1 MKKLNVIVKDKNTL
15 VLNEDGKVGDIVD
28 LSMLNSID
36 SSNIESLIDESKD
49 KYFKEKLEAYKESS
63 KRELELEKE
72 NALKDLNNKISNLE
86 LELKNEKNKYDESIK
101 LKNLEYLNS
110 LEKEKNLIKESNELK
125 LKEKEEEIRKLESK
139 INEFNLKKELEIKEA
154 LETKN
159 QELNKKD
166 LDIEKLNS
174 KIEEQKMNALL
185 NEKRIKEEYDSK
197 IKGKDEEI
205 AFYKDL
211 KVRQSTKM
219 LGETLEQHCE
229 ISFNQIRMTA
239 FPNAYFEKDNEVTE
253 GSKGDFIFREK
264 TDDGIEFLSI
274 MFEMKNEADLTST
287 KHKISDFFDKLDKDR
302 KNKKC
307 EYAIIVTT
315 LEADNELYNNGIV
328 DVSYKYP
335 KMYVIRPQFFI
346 PMITLLRN
354 AALNNIQTLKELNII
369 KEENLDISN
378 FEDSMNEFK
387 EKFSKN
393 YESAQ
398 THFAKA
404 IDEIDKSIAHLQK
417 IKDELLT
424 SQNQLRLANDKAQDL
439 SIKKLT
445 KNNPTMREKFN
456 EIKNGNK

>member
-101 LKNLEYLNS
+101 IKNLEYLNS

-154 LETKN
+154 LELKN

-239 FPNAYFEKDNEVTE
+239 FPNAYFEKDNDVTE

-264 TDDGIEFLSI
+264 TEDGIEFLSI

-456 EIKNGNK
+456 EIKNGNN

>member
-72 NALKDLNNKISNLE
+72 NAVKDLNNKISNLE
-86 LELKNEKNKYDESIK
+86 IELKNEKNKYDESIK

-110 LEKEKNLIKESNELK
+110 LEKEKNLIKKSNELK

>member
-72 NALKDLNNKISNLE
+72 NAVKDLNNKISNLE
-86 LELKNEKNKYDESIK
+86 IELKNEKNKYDESIK

-239 FPNAYFEKDNEVTE
+239 FPNAYFEKDNDVTE

>member
-72 NALKDLNNKISNLE
+72 NAVKDLNNKISNLE

-110 LEKEKNLIKESNELK
+110 LEKEKNLIKKSNELK

>member
-1 MKKLNVIVKDKNTL
+1 MKKVNVIIKDKNTL
-15 VLNEDGKVGDIVD
+15 ILNEDGNKGDIID
-28 LSMLNSID
+28 LTELESID
-36 SSNIESLIDESKD
+36 SSSIESLINDGKD
-49 KYFKEKLEAYKESS
+49 RIYNQKLEAYKESN
-63 KRELELEKE
+63 KRNIELERE
-72 NALKDLNNKISNLE
+72 NALKDLNNKIKE
-86 LELKNEKNKYDESIK
+86 LEKEIENEKNKANDLVKLKELELNDKNSIK
-101 LKNLEYLNS
+101 LKEKDIEISNLKS
-110 LEKEKNLIKESNELK
+110 Q
-125 LKEKEEEIRKLESK
+125 
-139 INEFNLKKELEIKEA
+139 INEFNLKKELEIKDKLEA
-154 LETKN
+154 KEKEIN
-159 QELNKKD
+159 DKELNI
-166 LDIEKLNS
+166 LKLNS
-174 KIEEQKMNALL
+174 EIENIKTNSLL

-211 KVRQSTKM
+211 KTKQSTKM

-239 FPNAYFEKDNEVTE
+239 FPNAYFEKDNDVVE
-253 GSKGDFIFREK
+253 GTKGDFIFREK
-264 TDDGIEFLSI
+264 TEDGIEFLSI

-302 KNKKC
+302 KNKNC

-315 LEADNELYNNGIV
+315 LEADSDYYNNGIV

-354 AALNNIQTLKELNII
+354 AALNNISSLRELEAI
-369 KEENLDISN
+369 KEQNIDISN

-387 EKFSKN
+387 DKFSKN
-393 YESAQ
+393 YESAAN
-398 THFAKA
+398 HFSKA
-404 IDEIDKSIAHLQK
+404 IDEIDKSISHLQK

-445 KNNPTMREKFN
+445 RNNPTMKERFEGLK
-456 EIKNGNK
+456 EKNGND

>member
-28 LSMLNSID
+28 LSMLNSVD

-72 NALKDLNNKISNLE
+72 NALKDLNNKLSNLE
-86 LELKNEKNKYDESIK
+86 IELKNEKNKYDESIK

-154 LETKN
+154 LESKN

>member
-86 LELKNEKNKYDESIK
+86 IELKNEKNKYDESIK

>member
-36 SSNIESLIDESKD
+36 SSNIESLIDETKD

-72 NALKDLNNKISNLE
+72 NAVKDLNNKISNLE
-86 LELKNEKNKYDESIK
+86 IELKNEKNKYDESIK

>member
-36 SSNIESLIDESKD
+36 SSNIESLIDETKD

-63 KRELELEKE
+63 KRELELEKG

-86 LELKNEKNKYDESIK
+86 IELKNEKNKYDESIK

-239 FPNAYFEKDNEVTE
+239 FPNAYFEKDNDVTE

-264 TDDGIEFLSI
+264 TEDGIEFLSI

>member
-28 LSMLNSID
+28 LSMLNSVD

-86 LELKNEKNKYDESIK
+86 IELKNEKNKYDESIK

-264 TDDGIEFLSI
+264 TEDGIEFLSI